1 MRLFTGID
9 LDFKTRENVAAL
21 LASFRPMA
29 PLLWSPSENL
39 HITTKFIGE
48 VPDEEVEELTAALQQ
63 VPVPKAFTVRL
74 HAFGWFPNPHNP
86 RNFFIGIDAGDSLSN
101 LALAINKT
109 LFEIGI
115 PTETKPY
122 VPHLTLARVKQANV
136 DLRPLRGAIA
146 ALPSVE
152 FGDFVVPAFHLYLSE
167 LQSSVSTYIK
177 LAEFPLS
184 L

>member
-101 LALAINKT
+101 LALAINK
-109 LFEIGI
+109 LFLKSAF
-115 PTETKPY
+115 P
-122 VPHLTLARVKQANV
+122 
-136 DLRPLRGAIA
+136 LRPSRMFRTLHWPESNRPTWIFVRYEGP
-146 ALPSVE
+146 LPRYRRWNSVI
-152 FGDFVVPAFHLYLSE
+152 LLSRHFIY
-167 LQSSVSTYIK
+167 T
-177 LAEFPLS
+177 
-184 L
+184 